1 MKPKDK
7 NLDKNLSRL
16 VKLTSD
22 KDVPSDQFTSSLIE
36 DALTELNS
44 KAPHTGREGRIIKM
58 KTSLRIFAAAAM
70 FLVAVGIG
78 YRFLN
83 DPYRLTTGPG
93 RSVNTPVTEPKE
105 DKNLGTDY
113 KQSQPS
119 SIEYTQKGEKVK
131 VAAKPKLSSLGYTLE
146 KKDMLET
153 NARAIKVE
161 GETAA
166 PIATPV
172 NFPEAADKIKLRQA
186 GVAGDMLRAG
196 KISAQKMPALT
207 YMPHPAP
214 GQPMAHGGTTP
225 PNGENVDA
233 MFFMNYGVNPFVDTE
248 DDHLSTFATDVDT
261 GSYTVVRGFLH
272 DGNLPPNDAVRVEE
286 FVNYFNYDYVAPQN
300 DDFAIYTEA
309 VPWQFGSARKNSHL
323 MRIGLKAKQV
333 SDENRKPA
341 ILTFVIDISGSMNRE
356 NRLGL
361 VKKSLRLLIDNLKP
375 QDKIGIAVYGSS
387 GRIVMPHKNL
397 TEKAAI
403 IFAIESLHTG
413 GSTNAEEGIRIGYDM
428 ADSVFKQGCINRV
441 ILCSDGVANVGRTG
455 ADEIFKVIKSK
466 ADKGVTLSAIG
477 FGMGNY
483 NDVMLE
489 QLGDKGNGY
498 YSYVDTFAQAQKLFG
513 KDLTGTLQV
522 VARDVK
528 IQVDF
533 NPDVV
538 RSYRLIG
545 YENRDVA
552 DNKFRDDKQDGG
564 EIGAGHSVTA
574 LYELKLWPGKSGTAA
589 TTFVRYKD
597 AEGANVTE
605 FKSSIDTKNFKKDFS
620 DISSNFALASTV
632 TEFAEIL
639 RHSYWAKDAKLDD
652 VLKKAQALTS
662 QYKDNP
668 DVIELIDLIAK
679 SDQLMKTKQSVISDE
694 PAPPDLNTLDE

>member
-1 MKPKDK
+1 MKRKDK
-7 NLDKNLSRL
+7 NLDKNISRL
-16 VKLTSD
+16 VKLTGD
-22 KDVPSDQFTSSLIE
+22 KDKPSDQFTSSLIE
-36 DALTELNS
+36 DALNELNTKS
-44 KAPHTGREGRIIKM
+44 PPRKREGRIIKM
-58 KTSLRIFAAAAM
+58 KAALRIFAAAAM
-70 FLVAVGIG
+70 FLVAVTIG
-78 YRFLN
+78 YRFWTE
-83 DPYRLTTGPG
+83 PHRLTQETG
-93 RSVNTPVTEPKE
+93 RSISTSVTDKKE
-105 DKNLGTDY
+105 GETLSKDY
-113 KQSQPS
+113 KPSQPS
-119 SIEYTQKGEKVK
+119 SIQYTEKGARVK
-131 VAAKPKLSSLGYTLE
+131 VAPKPSKQMEVNRVTPTTDPVDSLKAKAKMSPGKVAGKL
-146 KKDMLET
+146 
-153 NARAIKVE
+153 
-161 GETAA
+161 
-166 PIATPV
+166 
-172 NFPEAADKIKLRQA
+172 A
-186 GVAGDMLRAG
+186 GVAGTPLLREQLDSSRYGYSGAP
-196 KISAQKMPALT
+196 SPKMVVL
-207 YMPHPAP
+207 YSGS

-233 MFFMNYGVNPFVDTE
+233 MFFKNYGVNPFVDTE

-286 FVNYFNYDYVAPQN
+286 FVNYFNYDYAAPQN

-323 MRIGLKAKQV
+323 MRIGLKAKQI

-361 VKKSLRLLIDNLKP
+361 VKRSLRLLVDNLKP
-375 QDKIGIAVYGSS
+375 QDRIGIAVYGSR
-387 GRIVMPHKNL
+387 GRIVMHHKDL

-403 IFAIESLHTG
+403 ISAIESLATG

-428 ADSVFKQGCINRV
+428 ADSAFKQGCINRV

-455 ADEIFKVIKSK
+455 ADDIFKIIKSK

-489 QLGDKGNGY
+489 QLGNKGNGH

-533 NPDVV
+533 NPDIV

-574 LYELKLWPGKSGTAA
+574 LYELKLWPDKSGVAA

-605 FKSSIDTKNFKKDFS
+605 FKSSIDTKNFKKEFGDV
-620 DISSNFALASTV
+620 SSNFALASTV

-652 VLKKAQALTS
+652 VLKKAQNLTS
-662 QYKDNP
+662 QFKDNT

-679 SDQLMKTKQSVISDE
+679 SNQLMKTKQLKISDE
-694 PAPPDLNTLDE
+694 PAPPDLNTLGE

>member
-1 MKPKDK
+1 MKQNDK
-7 NLDKNLSRL
+7 NLDKNISRL
-16 VKLTSD
+16 VKLTGD
-22 KDVPSDQFTSSLIE
+22 KDKPSDRFTSSLIE
-36 DALTELNS
+36 DALSELNS
-44 KAPHTGREGRIIKM
+44 KAHPRPREGRIIKM
-58 KTSLRIFAAAAM
+58 KATLRILAAAAV
-70 FLVAVGIG
+70 FIVAVGIG
-78 YRFLN
+78 HKFLT
-83 DPYRLTTGPG
+83 DPHRLTPG
-93 RSVNTPVTEPKE
+93 ARRAISTSVT
-105 DKNLGTDY
+105 DKKIDHDLGTDY

-119 SIEYTQKGEKVK
+119 SIEYTQKGAKVK
-131 VAAKPKLSSLGYTLE
+131 DASNLSSLGYTHE
-146 KKDMLET
+146 K
-153 NARAIKVE
+153 NNRAVKVE
-161 GETAA
+161 GEMVAPTA
-166 PIATPV
+166 IPV
-172 NFPEAADKIKLRQA
+172 NFPEANDKIRLRQA
-186 GVAGDMLRAG
+186 GIAGN
-196 KISAQKMPALT
+196 MPAEIKPNFSKLREMPAM
-207 YMPHPAP
+207 YMPQPKPKP

-233 MFFMNYGVNPFVDTE
+233 MFFKNYGVNPFVDTE

-286 FVNYFNYDYVAPQN
+286 FVNYFNYDYAAPQN

-341 ILTFVIDISGSMNRE
+341 ILTFVIDVSGSMNRE
-356 NRLGL
+356 NRLTL
-361 VKKSLRLLIDNLKP
+361 VKRSLRLLIDNLKP
-375 QDKIGIAVYGSS
+375 QDMIGIAVYGSS
-387 GRIVMPHKNL
+387 GRIVMPHKDL
-397 TEKAAI
+397 TEKTAI
-403 IFAIESLHTG
+403 ISAIESLHTG

-428 ADSVFKQGCINRV
+428 ADSVFKQGYINRV

-455 ADEIFKVIKSK
+455 ADDIFKIIKSK

-498 YSYVDTFAQAQKLFG
+498 YSYIDTFAQAQKLFG

-533 NPDVV
+533 NSDVV

-620 DISSNFALASTV
+620 EVSSNFALASTV

-652 VLKKAQALTS
+652 VLKKAQGLADRF
-662 QYKDNP
+662 KDSP

-679 SDQLMKTKQSVISDE
+679 SNQLMKAQSNDTPEDPILLE
-694 PAPPDLNTLDE
+694 PHTLDE

>member
-1 MKPKDK
+1 MKRNDK
-7 NLDKNLSRL
+7 NLDKNISRL
-16 VKLTSD
+16 VKLTGD
-22 KDVPSDQFTSSLIE
+22 KDKPSDPFTSSLIE
-36 DALTELNS
+36 DALAELNS
-44 KAPHTGREGRIIKM
+44 KASPRPREGRIIKM
-58 KTSLRIFAAAAM
+58 KAILRIFAAAAV
-70 FLVAVGIG
+70 FIVAVGIG
-78 YRFLN
+78 YRFLDN
-83 DPYRLTTGPG
+83 PTRLTTRLG
-93 RSVNTPVTEPKE
+93 RSTSTSVT
-105 DKNLGTDY
+105 DKKTDQNLGKDY

-119 SIEYTQKGEKVK
+119 SIEYTQKGAKVK
-131 VAAKPKLSSLGYTLE
+131 VASNLSSLGYAQ
-146 KKDMLET
+146 ET
-153 NARAIKVE
+153 TDRAIKVE
-161 GETAA
+161 SERIP
-166 PIATPV
+166 PIATHADFSKA
-172 NFPEAADKIKLRQA
+172 NDKIRGFRA
-186 GVAGDMLRAG
+186 DGVAGNVGMPSQMLLKER
-196 KISAQKMPALT
+196 MP
-207 YMPHPAP
+207 YHAP

-233 MFFMNYGVNPFVDTE
+233 MFFKNYGVNPFVDTE
-248 DDHLSTFATDVDT
+248 DDHFSTFATDVDT
-261 GSYTVVRGFLH
+261 GSYTVVRSFLH

-286 FVNYFNYDYVAPQN
+286 FVNYFNYDYAAPQN

-309 VPWQFGSARKNSHL
+309 VPWQFGTARKNSHL

-341 ILTFVIDISGSMNRE
+341 ILTFVIDISGSMKRE

-361 VKKSLRLLIDNLKP
+361 VKRSLRLLVDNLKP
-375 QDKIGIAVYGSS
+375 QDMIGIAVYGNH
-387 GRIVMPHKNL
+387 GRIVMPHKNM

-403 IFAIESLHTG
+403 ILAIESLAPG

-428 ADSVFKQGCINRV
+428 ADSAFKQGCINRV

-455 ADEIFKVIKSK
+455 ADDIFKVIKTK

-498 YSYVDTFAQAQKLFG
+498 YSYIDTFAQAQKLFG

-605 FKSSIDTKNFKKDFS
+605 FKNSIDTKNFKKDFS
-620 DISSNFALASTV
+620 NVSSNFALASTV

-639 RHSYWAKDAKLDD
+639 RHSYWAKDANLDD
-652 VLKKAQALTS
+652 VLKKAQDLADRF
-662 QYKDNP
+662 KNDP

-679 SDQLMKTKQSVISDE
+679 SNRLMKNKQLKISDE